1 MDRREY
7 ERGKASVGRSWAM
20 VMIDIKANP
29 AFKLPEGE
37 LRIAP
42 LWDRAMKDRMPV
54 RWRGAHAY
62 WRGPVGAPHFAVT

>member
-1 MDRREY
+1 
-7 ERGKASVGRSWAM
+7 M